1 MQKTGLKWHNQH
13 GHVYMQVGDCG
24 SSWKMGLHACKHH
37 LETQFGDSFNSV
49 FLAHFD
55 SLFLAH
61 QLINSTLV
69 NWKKMVIF
77 LYQSKVEKMTV
88 VELNMEVN
96 CSGHRGY
103 PKLKLI
109 TNTTEVQKKQYF

>member
-1 MQKTGLKWHNQH
+1 
-13 GHVYMQVGDCG
+13 
-24 SSWKMGLHACKHH
+24 
-37 LETQFGDSFNSV
+37 
-49 FLAHFD
+49 
-55 SLFLAH
+55 
-61 QLINSTLV
+61 
-69 NWKKMVIF
+69 MVIF

-96 CSGHRGY
+96 RSGHRGY